1 MMSIGDCDSATVR
14 SLTRVPVTM
23 TVSSVLAWACAGA
36 AVSGAASWARAGPP
50 ARMDSRASARVVGT
64 GRGRM
69 VVDAGQYSA
78 GDGAQFQLSG
88 DAGLRFG
95 DDRGFVH
102 VAGQVGDRKSTRLNS
117 SH

>member
-69 VVDAGQYSA
+69 VDPLHDVGVIPCSTA
-78 GDGAQFQLSG
+78 
-88 DAGLRFG
+88 
-95 DDRGFVH
+95 
-102 VAGQVGDRKSTRLNS
+102 VAPLQSLHPHGERLPWVERKRRSVGE
-117 SH
+117 